1 MKTYKGDIMILAA
14 AATGGTGFVFLKYL
28 LEMQYSA
35 FQIIAVRF
43 LIATMLLCVVYC
55 KHLRHITVQ
64 EWKNGSILGL
74 FLFWVFALLIL
85 GLQYTTPSVN
95 AFLGS
100 LPAVI
105 VPFILWGIFH
115 KKPDNICFVAAILTM
130 VGIAVLSDTNGLH
143 GGLGMILSFGS
154 SVAFAFQMTFMDK
167 FLKQG
172 DALHLALVEHIVVLV
187 LSSIV
192 VLKQYNIV
200 FPAITLPALKYFLLL
215 GILCTA
221 VYFVLQ
227 SLGQKYT
234 KPSSAAILLT
244 TESVFASIFAAIL
257 YGERLLLR
265 EYIGC
270 GIIFFA
276 VILAEK
282 KPKIS
287 EIKNSG

>member
-1 MKTYKGDIMILAA
+1 MRQYKGDIMLIGASVV
-14 AATGGTGFVFLKYL
+14 GGTGFVFLKYL

-35 FQIIAVRF
+35 FQIIMVRF
-43 LIATMLLCVVYC
+43 LIATILLCIVYH
-55 KHLRHITVQ
+55 KQIKHITVQ
-64 EWKNGSILGL
+64 EWKHGTILGI

-115 KKPDNICFVAAILTM
+115 KKPDNICFISAAFTM
-130 VGIAVLSDTNGLH
+130 VGIAILSDTNGLH
-143 GGLGMILSFGS
+143 GGIGMLLSFGA

-187 LSSIV
+187 LSFIV
-192 VLKQYNIV
+192 VLKQYNIA
-200 FPAITLPALKYFLLL
+200 FPAITLSALKYFLLL
-215 GILCTA
+215 GIVCTA
-221 VYFVLQ
+221 IYFVLQ
-227 SLGQKYT
+227 SVGQKYT
-234 KPSSAAILLT
+234 KPSNAAIILT

-257 YGERLLLR
+257 YGERLSLR
-265 EYIGC
+265 EYTGC
-270 GIIFFA
+270 AIIFFA
-276 VILAEK
+276 VVLAEK
-282 KPKIS
+282 KPKIN
-287 EIKNSG
+287 EAKNNS

>member
-1 MKTYKGDIMILAA
+1 MRQYKGDIMILAA
-14 AATGGTGFVFLKYL
+14 AAIGGTGFVFLKYL
-28 LEMQYSA
+28 LEMQYNA
-35 FQIIAVRF
+35 FQIIVVRF
-43 LIATMLLCVVYC
+43 LIATVLLCVVYH
-55 KHLRHITVQ
+55 KQLKHITVQ
-64 EWKNGSILGL
+64 EWQNGSVLGI
-74 FLFWVFALLIL
+74 FLFGVFALLIL

-95 AFLGS
+95 AFLSS

-115 KKPDNICFVAAILTM
+115 KRPDNICFVAAILTT
-130 VGIAVLSDTNGLH
+130 VGIAVLSDTNGLQ
-143 GGLGMILSFGS
+143 GGIGMILSFGA

-172 DALHLALVEHIVVLV
+172 DALHLALVEHIVVLL
-187 LSSIV
+187 LSFIV
-192 VLKQYNIV
+192 VLIQNIA
-200 FPAITLPALKYFLLL
+200 FPAITLSALKYFLLL

-221 VYFVLQ
+221 IYFVLQ
-227 SLGQKYT
+227 SVGQKYT

-257 YGERLLLR
+257 YGERLSLR

-270 GIIFFA
+270 SIIFFA

-282 KPKIS
+282 KPKTNS
-287 EIKNSG
+287 IKNNS